1 MTTRIDNNKP
11 IAPQRP
17 SQLTD
22 DELPYDRRHM
32 RFSWWEKIKW
42 LWELYRPFKY
52 VLGILFSMT
61 IFHAMTIVVQPIM
74 FRNVFDALKFGPEGV
89 AGYDDFLTEFLVS
102 RGWNSAGDLT
112 WAFLVFATLS
122 FLVYVVLQ
130 THRAWM
136 NPRLE
141 MAARQKV
148 FDDIISFGPRF
159 SGKFQIGDVI
169 TRLTDDVAEKF
180 SWFACSGIFRFY
192 EAVVLLS
199 LGVAVMMTLNWKLT
213 LITMLPLFLLI
224 FVFRSVGTELV
235 RRYDILQS
243 RISNLNGVMEACFSG
258 IRVVKAYCREKAQR
272 GEFDKVVNERRDAEV
287 SSVQAQTMIESIY
300 TYVWEI
306 GVALALVA
314 GGYMVVT
321 DQITVGEYLAFDFF
335 IMLMIM
341 PMLDIGQFLVKGLQS
356 AVCIDRLMELQFHC
370 NTAVVDGPENLP
382 RTTTAELTFS
392 NVTLGLSAP
401 ANGATNGNGGAG
413 RDGEQKRN
421 ILNGVSFS
429 IKSGE
434 TIALVG
440 KVGSGKTWTVNLV
453 PRLID
458 PDSGSVTLDGR
469 DLREYQL
476 SDLRKY
482 IGYAPQEALLF
493 SDTIENNI
501 RFGRKWISD
510 DDLARAVDVSQLL
523 QEVENFPDGL
533 QTNVGPR
540 GVTLSGGQK
549 QRVALAR
556 ALAGRPRILSLDD
569 CSSALDAET
578 EDRLWEKLDKIE
590 PKLTRLVITHRT
602 KVLRDS
608 DRILVFDGGRIV
620 ESGSHEELMKSGRL
634 YKDIYHRHELEEEV

>member
-1 MTTRIDNNKP
+1 
-11 IAPQRP
+11 
-17 SQLTD
+17 
-22 DELPYDRRHM
+22 
-32 RFSWWEKIKW
+32 
-42 LWELYRPFKY
+42 
-52 VLGILFSMT
+52 MT
-61 IFHAMTIVVQPIM
+61 ILHAMTIVVQPIM
-74 FRNVFDALKFGPEGV
+74 FRNVFDALKLGPESIST
-89 AGYDDFLTEFLVS
+89 YDDFLTQFLVA

-148 FDDIISFGPRF
+148 FDEIINFGPRF
-159 SGKFQIGDVI
+159 SGKYQTGDVI
-169 TRLTDDVAEKF
+169 TRLTDDVSEKF

-213 LITMLPLFLLI
+213 IITMLPLFLLI
-224 FVFRSVGTELV
+224 FVFRRAGTELV

-243 RISNLNGVMEACFSG
+243 RISSLNDVMEACFSG
-258 IRVVKAYCREKAQR
+258 IRVVKAYCREKAQS
-272 GEFDKVVNERRDAEV
+272 GEFAKVVNQRRDAEV
-287 SSVQAQTMIESIY
+287 SSVQAQTMVESIY

-356 AVCIDRLMELQFHC
+356 AVCIDRLMELQF
-370 NTAVVDGPENLP
+370 NRDAAVADGPESLP
-382 RTTTAELTFS
+382 RTTTGELKFS
-392 NVTLGLSAP
+392 NVTLSLSAP
-401 ANGATNGNGGAG
+401 ANNGANGAPNGAG
-413 RDGEQKRN
+413 GSGERKRN
-421 ILNGVSFS
+421 ILNGVSFTV
-429 IKSGE
+429 KPGE

-440 KVGSGKTWTVNLV
+440 KVGSGKTWTMNLI

-458 PDSGSVTLDGR
+458 PDSGSVSLDGR

-476 SDLRKY
+476 SDLRRY

-493 SDTIENNI
+493 SDSIENNI
-501 RFGRKWISD
+501 RFGRDWISA
-510 DDLARAVDVSQLL
+510 DDLAWAVDVSQLRE
-523 QEVENFPDGL
+523 EVKTFPNGL

-578 EDRLWEKLDKIE
+578 EDRLWESLDKIE

-608 DRILVFDGGRIV
+608 DRILVFDGGKIV
-620 ESGSHEELMKSGRL
+620 ESGSHEELMKSGEF

>member
-1 MTTRIDNNKP
+1 MVQKD
-11 IAPQRP
+11 P
-17 SQLTD
+17 SQLTFE
-22 DELPYDRRHM
+22 ELPYDHRQM

-42 LWELYRPFKY
+42 LSELYRPFKY

-61 IFHAMTIVVQPIM
+61 ILHAMTIVVQPII
-74 FRNVFDALKFGPEGV
+74 FRNVFDALKLGPDSIS
-89 AGYDDFLTEFLVS
+89 AYDDFLTQFLVA
-102 RGWNSAGDLT
+102 RGWSSAGDLT
-112 WAFLVFATLS
+112 WAFLIFATLS

-148 FDDIISFGPRF
+148 FDQIVNFGPRF
-159 SGKFQIGDVI
+159 SGKYQTGDII
-169 TRLTDDVAEKF
+169 TRLTDDVSEKF

-213 LITMLPLFLLI
+213 IITMLPLFLLI
-224 FVFRSVGTELV
+224 FVFRRAGTELV

-243 RISNLNGVMEACFSG
+243 RISSLNDVMEACFSG

-272 GEFDKVVNERRDAEV
+272 GDFAKVVNKRRDAEV
-287 SSVQAQTMIESIY
+287 SSVQAQTMVESIY

-356 AVCIDRLMELQFHC
+356 AVCIDRLMELQFNHD
-370 NTAVVDGPENLP
+370 TAVMDGQENLP
-382 RTTTAELTFS
+382 LTSTPELTLS
-392 NVTLGLSAP
+392 NVTLSLSAP
-401 ANGATNGNGGAG
+401 ANNGANGAPNSAG

-421 ILNGVSFS
+421 ILNGVSFTV
-429 IKSGE
+429 KPGE

-440 KVGSGKTWTVNLV
+440 KIGSGKTWTMNLI

-458 PDSGSVTLDGR
+458 PDSGSVSLGGR
-469 DLREYQL
+469 DLREYLL

-501 RFGRKWISD
+501 RFGRDWISA
-510 DDLARAVDVSQLL
+510 DDLAWAVDVSQLL
-523 QEVENFPDGL
+523 GEVKKFPNGL

-556 ALAGRPRILSLDD
+556 ALAGRPRILLLDD

-578 EDRLWEKLDKIE
+578 EDRLWESLDKIE

-608 DRILVFDGGRIV
+608 DRILVFDAGKIV
-620 ESGSHEELMKSGRL
+620 ESGSHEELMESGKF